1 MRPHSCRRLP
11 EPTRGSC
18 RPAYGLSAADRGGWG
33 SNAPSS
39 WKAKTRIA
47 HRQQHDAAVGADATA
62 IERGCDFLAGDRW
75 KRERQE
81 VIVGHGERGWREV
94 ANGIGV
100 SNHTLRQINAL
111 SYVRQP
117 QNHPLMNKTG

>member
-1 MRPHSCRRLP
+1 MGDPQRIAMVGEATCHSVG
-11 EPTRGSC
+11 E
-18 RPAYGLSAADRGGWG
+18 
-33 SNAPSS
+33 
-39 WKAKTRIA
+39 AKTPIG

-62 IERGCDFLAGDRW
+62 IESGCDFLAGDRW

-100 SNHTLRQINAL
+100 SNQTLRQINAL

-117 QNHPLMNKTG
+117 QIHPLMNKTG